1 MSQSL
6 LTISDDLDALDDLL
20 AEVGGDITNPDVCA
34 AVDAWFAEIDTAF
47 NSKVD
52 GYAALI
58 QTMEARA
65 EIRRAEAARL
75 TNRAKSDEGSAE
87 FLRARLKAVLEQRGT
102 KKMETA
108 RFRVSIAANGGKQAI
123 EVTLPTES
131 LPAWAVRTKV
141 VIDPDK
147 DAIRAKLEAGES
159 LEFAT
164 LLPRGSRLSIK

>member
-1 MSQSL
+1 MTL
-6 LTISDDLDALDDLL
+6 LDITDDMDALDSLL
-20 AEVGGDITNPDVCA
+20 AENGGDVSDP
-34 AVDAWFAEIDTAF
+34 AVAEAIDAWMAELDGAF
-47 NSKVD
+47 NAKVD
-52 GYAALI
+52 NMAALI
-58 QTMEARA
+58 QTMDVRA

-75 TNRAKSDEGSAE
+75 TNRAKADEGSAE

-123 EVTLPTES
+123 EVMVPTEDLPT
-131 LPAWAVRTKV
+131 WAVRTKV
-141 VIDPDK
+141 VVDPDK